1 MAEVVTFPTSDKE
14 AIYRTKEILC
24 DFSDKIRMMM
34 LDEKDPEKLEHLK
47 SIYDMIPVGQFVIG
61 YAMGSK
67 VK

>member
-1 MAEVVTFPTSDKE
+1 MAEVVTFPNSDKE

-24 DFSDKIRMMM
+24 DFSDKIRAMM

-47 SIYDMIPVGQFVIG
+47 SIYDMIPVGQFIIG

-67 VK
+67 GK